1 MAGGYRPLRNDGW
14 KHATVTFIRD
24 VCVVCRVVCRGH
36 AFPMNHR
43 NVRIAERARAA
54 NLPATNLLFDS
65 PDLTLFAKD
74 AAARA
79 KTHVNVSARSS
90 THSNGAAVT

>member
-24 VCVVCRVVCRGH
+24 VCVVCRIVCRGH

-43 NVRIAERARAA
+43 NVRIAEQARAA
-54 NLPATNLLFDS
+54 NLPATNLLFDF
-65 PDLTLFAKD
+65 PDLTLFAKH

-79 KTHVNVSARSS
+79 KAHVNVSARSS

>member
-1 MAGGYRPLRNDGW
+1 MVGGYRPLRNDGW

-54 NLPATNLLFDS
+54 NLPATNLLVDS